1 MLTKYVTVGGP
12 VVPGLCT
19 VAREWYP
26 VDTGKREDEG
36 QDWSCFIRMLAHS
49 TWALIELSTD
59 KGIWA

>member
-1 MLTKYVTVGGP
+1 MTKYITVGGP

-36 QDWSCFIRMLAHS
+36 QGWSCFSRMLG
-49 TWALIELSTD
+49 AL
-59 KGIWA
+59 KMGINRAFNG

>member
-1 MLTKYVTVGGP
+1 MTKYITVGGP

-36 QDWSCFIRMLAHS
+36 QDWSCFIRMLG
-49 TWALIELSTD
+49 ALNM
-59 KGIWA
+59 GINRAFNG